1 VAHASR
7 CTLDLGLVRELRH
20 LAIHILLVWGCCMTN
35 PEARENQRKYMREY
49 YHRPEVKA
57 RQKERMRIYH
67 KDYYQRPEIKKHRES
82 YHRVYQKEYYQRPE
96 IKKRTQEYM
105 KDYNKGYN
113 QRPDIKKRKNRQ
125 RREQHKILQR
135 QFLEMYGGVCMCCGE
150 KDIRFLTLDHV
161 NGNGSAD
168 RRERSRAAILREA
181 LSDLNTEKYQILCY
195 NCNMGKAINDGVC
208 PHHNNSSLTKP
219 SIRHTH
225 SKNTR
230 QRRNLRTRL
239 FEVYGP
245 VCACCG
251 ESEERFL
258 TLDHKLNDGNDAR
271 KQSGAFKIMRK
282 AISEADPRKYQV
294 LCFNCNCAR
303 SQHNGICPHDVK

>member
-1 VAHASR
+1 
-7 CTLDLGLVRELRH
+7 
-20 LAIHILLVWGCCMTN
+20 MTN
-35 PEARENQRKYMREY
+35 PE
-49 YHRPEVKA
+49 VKA
-57 RQKERMRIYH
+57 PQKERMRIYH
-67 KDYYQRPEIKKHRES
+67 K
-82 YHRVYQKEYYQRPE
+82 EYYQRPE
-96 IKKRTQEYM
+96 VKKHKREYM
-105 KDYNKGYN
+105 KEYMQRPKVKTYYEEYN
-113 QRPDIKKRKNRQ
+113 QRSEVKKRIRDYYRDYDQRPEVKKRRNES
-125 RREQHKILQR
+125 RREHNIILR
-135 QFLEMYGGVCMCCGE
+135 SQFLEMYGGICMCCGE

-161 NGNGSAD
+161 NGDGADD

-225 SKNTR
+225 SKNMR

-239 FEVYGP
+239 FEVYGS

-251 ESEERFL
+251 ENEERFL
-258 TLDHKLNDGNDAR
+258 TLDHKLNDGNHAR

-303 SQHNGICPHDVK
+303 SQHNGICPHHDVK